1 MSTINLEGLIMNVQ
15 YEQQGDCLIPY
26 SLFLIPYR
34 TGAYYRETQSPKYD
48 VVGTEIVNA
57 EVIFNTIV

>member
-1 MSTINLEGLIMNVQ
+1 MNVQ

>member
-15 YEQQGDCLIPY
+15 YEQQGDC
-26 SLFLIPYR
+26 FIPYR
-34 TGAYYRETQSPKYD
+34 TGAYYRETQNPKYD